1 MTSPLTPRED
11 RLPRRAMAVLGAG
24 LFAVG
29 VSVGGYGAYVTL
41 LISRGVAPDAAGL
54 GMTLFLLG
62 QFLVVLPADRL
73 SRSVPVAYV
82 AALGFL
88 LAGVGAALGSV
99 PTRDATFLSR
109 SLLGLGQGTAFIA
122 AMKYVGRRTARADTA
137 TAQGLLGAMFTSGF
151 ALGLA
156 TTPWILD
163 RFGPVVPALGAA
175 AVAFVGAA
183 GSISLAGIRTEPVRP
198 IGTYLRPFVS
208 PAGLALGL
216 GNMATFGFLMVAGT
230 WYTDVLATFPALP
243 SAPTLIGF
251 AVATVVGRLVGGV
264 LSRRIGERA
273 TVGASLVAL
282 ALLLGG
288 IAIAIRLEAGLPL
301 MLALMG
307 TGLCFGV
314 PFGPLFGLAFSELA
328 DDPGVT
334 LVGMLAIGN
343 LGALVY
349 PWLVGRLLADT
360 SSYAA
365 GFTALALTVA
375 VVWTLWRVTAAGPES
390 TPTEREASGD

>member
-1 MTSPLTPRED
+1 
-11 RLPRRAMAVLGAG
+11 MAILGVG
-24 LFAVG
+24 LFSVG

-41 LISRGVAPDAAGL
+41 LISHGVAPDAAGL

-73 SRSVPVAYV
+73 TRSISVSSVAV
-82 AALGFL
+82 IGFM
-88 LAGVGAALGSV
+88 LAGVGAAIGSV
-99 PTRDATFLSR
+99 PTRDAVFVSR

-122 AMKYVGRRTARADTA
+122 AMKYVGRRTARVDTA

-163 RFGPVVPALGAA
+163 QFGPAIPALGAA

-183 GSISLAGIRTEPVRP
+183 GSLSLTEIRTESARS
-198 IGTYLRPFVS
+198 IKTYLRPFVS
-208 PAGLALGL
+208 PTGLALGL
-216 GNMATFGFLMVAGT
+216 GNMATFGFLMVAAT
-230 WYTDVLATFPALP
+230 WYTDVLATFPSLP
-243 SAPTLIGF
+243 TAPTLIGF

-273 TVGASLVAL
+273 TVGASLMAL

-288 IAIAIRLEAGLPL
+288 IAVSIRLEAGLPL
-301 MLALMG
+301 TLALMG

-314 PFGPLFGLAFSELA
+314 PFGPLFSLAFSELA
-328 DDPGVT
+328 EDPGVT

-343 LGALVY
+343 LGALIY

-365 GFTALALTVA
+365 GFAALALTVV
-375 VVWTLWRVTAAGPES
+375 VVWTLWHVTAASSES
-390 TPTEREASGD
+390 VAASGKASGDCEPRVRR